1 MSVLPIVQPQRRYPL
16 FSTMRR
22 SVLACATI
30 LAVTVGAP
38 VAFAPAAFAEDIVI
52 EHTKGTTTL
61 PGIPKKVLVF
71 NLGVL
76 DVLDAIGVEVAGVP
90 GGPKPKHL
98 AKYASGNYLNVGSLF
113 EPDYEAI
120 VAAEPDLVIVG
131 GRSSRNY
138 DDLAKIAPTIDLSAS
153 WENHIGDAKK
163 NALTVGQIFG
173 KEAEV
178 QALVDTLESSTAELR
193 ALAGKA
199 GTALAMITTGGKM
212 SAHGKGSR
220 FTVLYDVYGFKPAV
234 EDLGTG
240 LHGQPISFEF
250 LLETDPDWLF
260 VVDRDAAIG
269 REGQSAAAMLD
280 NEIIHKTKA
289 WKAGHIIYVDS
300 GNWYLA
306 GTGLQA
312 LQMNVDE
319 IAAALKAK

>member
-1 MSVLPIVQPQRRYPL
+1 M

-22 SVLACATI
+22 SALACATI
-30 LAVTVGAP
+30 LAVTIGVST
-38 VAFAPAAFAEDIVI
+38 AFAQEVVV
-52 EHTKGTTTL
+52 EHAKGTTTL
-61 PGIPKKVLVF
+61 PAIPEKVLVF
-71 NLGVL
+71 NLSAL
-76 DVLDAIGVEVAGVP
+76 DVLDAIGVEVTGVP
-90 GGPKPKHL
+90 GGPKPEHL
-98 AKYASGNYLNVGSLF
+98 AKYASGSYLNVGSLF
-113 EPDYEAI
+113 EPDYEAV

-138 DDLAKIAPTIDLSAS
+138 DDLSKIAPTIDLSAG
-153 WENHIGDAKK
+153 WDNHIEDAKR
-163 NALTVGQIFG
+163 NALTLGKVFG

-178 QALVDTLESSTAELR
+178 RALVDKLESSTAELQ

-212 SAHGKGSR
+212 SAHGPGSR
-220 FTVLYDVYGFKPAV
+220 FSVLYDVYGFKPAV

-269 REGQSAAAMLD
+269 REAQSAAAMLD

-289 WKAGHIIYVDS
+289 WKAGHIVYVNA

-319 IAAALKAK
+319 IAGALKAK